1 MSVLDQITSEDNK
14 IDSSEVLASKVDI
27 DLIKENEF
35 NYKYWMFVFFDY
47 KYLYSPNTEE
57 YLKDCFETC
66 PYIRNFCLDYIFDEP
81 EHSYPEYCG
90 KIPGP
95 HIKVMFNMTRENVYS
110 IVRFLSVLLKYI
122 ENDKDYENRYTITRQ
137 INIVNWRTET
147 HNELIRAHFWKF
159 NVLRNYSFDKKDDN
173 LQKLFAPFDIN
184 PGEYNDVLE
193 KISLYD
199 KNRYTL
205 WKMRNKETK
214 ILEIVVNYEYCLNT
228 KELTGIHSE
237 IIPYVISGKNYS
249 DLIIKMCYL
258 ECVGQEQLCTYD
270 FDYTVRYEGLKYS
283 TAFPLPRLGF
293 DAYDNIRTIGE
304 RQRYEYPD
312 HYSDAYRLIIRL
324 ARLREN
330 YSVDDCMLRMVLQNV
345 VGRIAKRSKYKNEP
359 ERLFF
364 DLFSKV
370 DKLDTQSI
378 IQETL
383 KQTEIINKRRQQK
396 KEIA

>member
-1 MSVLDQITSEDNK
+1 MSVLDQITTEDNK
-14 IDSSEVLASKVDI
+14 IDSSEALASKVDI
-27 DLIKENEF
+27 NLIKENEF
-35 NYKYWMFVFFDY
+35 DYKYWLFVFFDY
-47 KYLYSPNTEE
+47 KYSHSANTEE

-66 PYIRNFCLDYIFDEP
+66 PYIRNFCLEYIFDEP
-81 EHSYPEYCG
+81 EHGYPEYCG
-90 KIPGP
+90 MIPGP

-122 ENDKDYENRYTITRQ
+122 ENDKDENRYTITRQ
-137 INIVNWRTET
+137 INIINWHTET
-147 HNELIRAHFWKF
+147 HIEVIRHHFWKF
-159 NVLRNYSFDKKDDN
+159 NVIRNYSFDKEDDD
-173 LQKLFAPFDIN
+173 LQKLFAPFNIN

-193 KISLYD
+193 KMSLYD

-214 ILEIVVNYEYCLNT
+214 NLEIVVNYEYYRLNT
-228 KELTGIHSE
+228 QELTENHSE
-237 IIPYVISGKNYS
+237 IIPYVVSGKNYS
-249 DLIIKMCYL
+249 DLIIKLCYL
-258 ECVGQEQLCTYD
+258 ECVGQEQLCTYGD
-270 FDYTVRYEGLKYS
+270 FNYTDRYEGWVYS
-283 TAFPLPRLGF
+283 NAFPLPRLGF
-293 DAYDNIRTIGE
+293 DAYDNIRTIGK

-312 HYSDAYRLIIRL
+312 QYSNTYRLIIEL

-330 YSVDDCMLRMVLQNV
+330 YSVDDCILRMVLPNV

-378 IQETL
+378 IQKTL
-383 KQTEIINKRRQQK
+383 KKTEIINKRRQ
-396 KEIA
+396 